1 VIGMKPMKRLGSV
14 NLSLSHQPSHPSHLS
29 QDVHQGRTLY
39 REFNHFEAS
48 RSIKVKHSRL
58 IPPVVVDLGELVGI
72 IYRSDKGQ
80 AGQPQAYVHFMQD
93 PPRLVSNIE
102 GTQLYIVGGS
112 YQITRQGIEG

>member
-1 VIGMKPMKRLGSV
+1 MKPMKRLGSV
-14 NLSLSHQPSHPSHLS
+14 NPSPSPQPIHPSPLR

-80 AGQPQAYVHFMQD
+80 PGQPQAYIHFMQD
-93 PPRLVSNIE
+93 PPRLVSDIE

-112 YQITRQGIEG
+112 YQITRQGIKG

>member
-1 VIGMKPMKRLGSV
+1 MKPMKRLARV
-14 NLSLSHQPSHPSHLS
+14 HPSHSPQPIHPAPLS
-29 QDVHQGRTLY
+29 QSIHQGKTLY

-80 AGQPQAYVHFMQD
+80 PGQPQAYIHFMQA
-93 PPRLVSNIE
+93 PPRLVSNVE

-112 YQITRQGIEG
+112 YRMTRKGIEG

>member
-1 VIGMKPMKRLGSV
+1 MKRIKQFGSAERP
-14 NLSLSHQPSHPSHLS
+14 LPTPLR
-29 QDVHQGRTLY
+29 QDVEHGKKLY
-39 REFNHFEAS
+39 RTFNDFEAS
-48 RSIKVKHSRL
+48 QTITVKQSRL

-80 AGQPQAYVHFMQD
+80 PGQPQAYIHFMQT

-112 YQITRQGIEG
+112 YQITPRGIEG